1 MAAIALFIVHRSL
14 SRVPHALIWSAAFAA
29 TAIRWA
35 VIGIFGTGAAEA
47 PSEGLGVSPLGMIP
61 ILLLAEGFRVR
72 ARADSMRWVVPVAT
86 AIALP
91 IQLITYLAP
100 NVPMRP
106 TFIPFLAGLL
116 ICWTVTLVAPRDRR
130 ISITEFTVMLILV
143 LLAGIELGGAALTIL
158 EQTGLVP
165 PRGAYATLFE
175 VTLQPICA
183 ALGMSTLLLIAFDF
197 SEEQQRLINTD
208 PLTGV
213 LNRQGFKQAARA
225 VMDRRRRPRAMS
237 IALSDLDGF
246 KGVNDRHG
254 HAAGDETLAGF
265 ARHLAGSLER
275 DEVVGRFGGE
285 EFAVLLPGSDGAE
298 AFARIEAMRADLVGL
313 TIANLPD
320 LAVRASF
327 GIAQHRP
334 GEALDSLIERADEA
348 LYRSKREGRDRSTL
362 APPAAP

>member
-35 VIGIFGTGAAEA
+35 IIGLFGTGAAEF
-47 PSEGLGVSPLGMIP
+47 PSDGLGVSPLGVVP
-61 ILLLAEGFRVR
+61 ILLLAEGVRMR
-72 ARADSMRWVVPVAT
+72 ARAKSMRWVVPAAA
-86 AIALP
+86 AIAIP
-91 IQLITYLAP
+91 VQLIAYFVP
-100 NVPMRP
+100 NVPMRA
-106 TFIPFLAGLL
+106 TLIPLLAGLL
-116 ICWTVTLVAPRDRR
+116 ICWTVALVAPRDRR
-130 ISITEFTVMLILV
+130 ISLTEFTVMLILV

-165 PRGAYATLFE
+165 PRGAYAILFA

-197 SEEQQRLINTD
+197 SAEQQRLINTD

-213 LNRQGFKQAARA
+213 LNRQGFKQAARVA
-225 VMDRRRRPRAMS
+225 MDRRRRPRPMS

-254 HAAGDETLAGF
+254 HAAGDEALAGF
-265 ARHLAGSLER
+265 ARYLASSLER

-285 EFAVLLPGSDGAE
+285 EFAVLLPGSDGAQ
-298 AFARIEAMRADLVGL
+298 AFARIEAMRADLASL
-313 TIANLPD
+313 TIPNLPD
-320 LAVRASF
+320 LEVRASF
-327 GIAQHRP
+327 GIAQHLP

-362 APPAAP
+362 ASPAAP